1 MGHSKHMI
9 DNKWVAVRQRDAMQI
24 EQKAQNAPK
33 VIAEE
38 PPPVATEPE
47 RSQEEMAEEYSTQY
61 LQMAQQLGMMRE
73 QEMKA
78 CQQRQ
83 QVQQVQQAQQAQ
95 QMMQGMVDPNMM
107 AMMGVNPMMAVM
119 GVNPAM
125 VPGGMVNQDASVAI
139 EQKRSKSRE
148 RKK

>member
-1 MGHSKHMI
+1 MG
-9 DNKWVAVRQRDAMQI
+9 AVRQRDAMQI
-24 EQKAQNAPK
+24 EQKAQTPK
-33 VIAEE
+33 VVAEE
-38 PPPVATEPE
+38 PPPANPEPE

-95 QMMQGMVDPNMM
+95 QMMQGQQQQMMPGMVDPNMM
-107 AMMGVNPMMAVM
+107 AMMGVNPMMAMM

-139 EQKRSKSRE
+139 EQKRSSKSR
-148 RKK
+148 